1 MRKNILIVEDS
12 TAALARLK
20 QIIGEIDKETQ
31 IHVAYNS
38 SEAYQLALQ
47 YTIDVFLV
55 DIVLDVKANADVS
68 GIEFAQRIRNLDKY
82 AFTPMIFTTS
92 LADPKL
98 YAFTNLHSF
107 AYLEKPF
114 STEEVKSILI
124 KALGYT
130 TQREND
136 KKLYFRKEGLLF
148 AVDILDIVYIEN
160 YFRKLN
166 IRTEDEIME
175 MPYKSCKKLMEEIDA
190 KDFLQCSRNTIIN
203 TKFIAAVDLANRY
216 LILKED
222 YGRLEIGKAFIKS
235 VKEHLQLED
244 I

>member
-1 MRKNILIVEDS
+1 MKKNILIVEDS
-12 TAALARLK
+12 TAALARLQ

-31 IHVAYNS
+31 VQVAYNS
-38 SEAYQLALQ
+38 SEAYQMALQ

-55 DIVLDVKANADVS
+55 DIVLDVKANSDVS

-82 AFTPMIFTTS
+82 AFTPIIFTTS

-98 YAFTNLHSF
+98 YAFTNIHSF

-114 STEEVKSILI
+114 SAEEVKSVLV

-130 TQREND
+130 TQREKD

-148 AVDILDIVYIEN
+148 AVNIIDIVYIEN
-160 YFRKLN
+160 YFRRLK

-190 KDFLQCSRNTIIN
+190 VDFVQCSRNTIVN

-222 YGRLEIGKAFIKS
+222 YGRLEIGKAYLKS

-244 I
+244 F

>member
-114 STEEVKSILI
+114 STEEVKSVLI

-148 AVDILDIVYIEN
+148 AVDIVDIVYIEN
-160 YFRKLN
+160 YFRKLK
-166 IRTEDEIME
+166 IRTEDEDME
-175 MPYKSCKKLMEEIDA
+175 MPYRSCKKLMEEIDA
-190 KDFLQCSRNTIIN
+190 KDFLQCSRNTIVN

>member
-114 STEEVKSILI
+114 ATEEVKSVLI

-148 AVDILDIVYIEN
+148 AVDIVDIVYIEN
-160 YFRKLN
+160 YFRKLK
-166 IRTEDEIME
+166 IRTEDEDME
-175 MPYKSCKKLMEEIDA
+175 MPYRSCKKLMEEIDA
-190 KDFLQCSRNTIIN
+190 KDFLQCSRNTIVN

>member
-114 STEEVKSILI
+114 STEEVKSVLI

>member
-31 IHVAYNS
+31 IQVAYNS

-114 STEEVKSILI
+114 STEEVKSVLI
-124 KALGYT
+124 KALEYT

-148 AVDILDIVYIEN
+148 AVDIVDIVYIEN
-160 YFRKLN
+160 YFRKLK
-166 IRTEDEIME
+166 IRTEDETME
-175 MPYKSCKKLMEEIDA
+175 MPYRSCKKLMEEIDA
-190 KDFLQCSRNTIIN
+190 KDFLQCSRNTIVN

-216 LILKED
+216 LILKEE

-244 I
+244 F

>member
-1 MRKNILIVEDS
+1 MKKNILIVEDS

-31 IHVAYNS
+31 IQVAYNS

-55 DIVLDVKANADVS
+55 DIVLDIKANADVS

-114 STEEVKSILI
+114 STKEVKNVLI
-124 KALGYT
+124 KALEYT
-130 TQREND
+130 TQRESD

-148 AVDILDIVYIEN
+148 AVNIVDVVYIEN
-160 YFRKLN
+160 YFRRLR

-175 MPYKSCKKLMEEIDA
+175 MPYRSCKKLMEEIDA
-190 KDFLQCSRNTIIN
+190 KDFLQCSRNIIVN

-222 YGRLEIGKAFIKS
+222 YGRLEIGKAFLKS
-235 VKEHLQLED
+235 VKEHLRLED
-244 I
+244 M

>member
-114 STEEVKSILI
+114 STEEVKSVLI

-166 IRTEDEIME
+166 IRTENEIME